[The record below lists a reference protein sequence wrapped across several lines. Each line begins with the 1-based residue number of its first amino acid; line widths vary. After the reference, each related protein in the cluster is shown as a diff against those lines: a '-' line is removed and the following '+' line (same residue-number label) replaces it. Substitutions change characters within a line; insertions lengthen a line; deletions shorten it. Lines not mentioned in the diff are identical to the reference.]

1 MHCDARATTNVG
13 TDGTYNGRNVNN
25 AMFFDKEFQDVLAN
39 AAQLDLNFSDNQDD
53 SGSNTIDFGLNKKTF
68 TKEEGSEVIMI
79 MKACC
84 KSTEKLMFS
93 PPFVLTIQN
102 PLNCFGVAISAL

>member
-1 MHCDARATTNVG
+1 M
-13 TDGTYNGRNVNN
+13 DGTYNGRNVNDT
-25 AMFFDKEFQDVLAN
+25 MFFDKEFQDVLAN

-53 SGSNTIDFGLNKKTF
+53 SGSNTIDFGLVNKKTF
-68 TKEEGSEVIMI
+68 TKEEGSKVIMI

-102 PLNCFGVAISAL
+102 LRNCFGVAVSTL